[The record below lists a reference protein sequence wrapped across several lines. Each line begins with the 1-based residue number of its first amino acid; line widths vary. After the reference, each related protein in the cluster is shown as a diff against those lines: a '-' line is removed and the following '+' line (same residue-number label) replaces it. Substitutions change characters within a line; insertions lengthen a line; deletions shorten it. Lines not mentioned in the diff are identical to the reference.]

1 VIVMLGAAAATYALR
16 VVLITVVPAH
26 RLPAALRR
34 ALAHLAP
41 AALAALIATAVV
53 GHRGLPA
60 LLVPGPMHAALAVA
74 ALVAWRVRNPA
85 LPVLAAAAVLLVGE
99 VLS

>member
-1 VIVMLGAAAATYALR
+1 MIIILGAAVATYALR
-16 VVLITVVPAH
+16 VVLITVIPAH

-41 AALAALIATAVV
+41 AALAALVVTALV

-60 LLVPGPMHAALAVA
+60 LLVPGPMHLALAVA
-74 ALVAWRVRNPA
+74 ALIAWRVRNPA
-85 LPVLAAAAVLLVGE
+85 LPVLAAAAVLLCWE
-99 VLS
+99 MLS